1 VGCYLGSDPD
11 SNAPEAHSEISPGDF
26 VGFMNSPASNQA
38 YSQEAV
44 RAAKNV
50 VTSLSL
56 ALKKFSLYPED
67 HNHCQAAM
75 VRLGHDLETFLDN
88 EEKLVLRV
96 EKDRILFEG
105 KAIHEGEAKEG
116 DLAFALFRDA
126 IYKLIFHKGI
136 DSRQIDLFIRI
147 LNQYRTLPPEAEGD
161 IVTALWEA
169 QLPHLQYEA
178 DDKILEAD
186 LDVDL
191 SHSEEEGTKES
202 DFYSTLEML
211 LDTEASP
218 AGFHG
223 DRDLPPLE
231 PCSFQLT
238 TEEVETLQEMVR
250 REEKR
255 DATQEILDML
265 ADILKDQR
273 DEEYF
278 DVVLEYMEEELQAAL
293 GRKNFDIAL
302 RILKRLIQILMLCKE
317 SSSWALSRINT
328 FFLRV
333 CEPDF
338 LAPLQEVWPTLSA
351 SEIGKL
357 RMFLVLLP
365 PKAVGA
371 LGARLLEAGSPAV
384 QKMLSDVIV
393 SLASRDFGP
402 LEKLLD
408 TAEEKLVCCLVPLLG
423 RMNDEKSSKA
433 LVHMAHYPS
442 ERVRKQAL
450 SAIMARDLWVP
461 DKLTSLMDDDN
472 TFIRQLLIKY
482 LGSRRSQA
490 AERLLLDYL
499 RNRKYRHTDDESL
512 SACFRALGRCGK
524 TEAIPFLRDTL
535 MRGGWISRFRVSAL
549 REYAA
554 LALTEL
560 GTDKAKQILEEA
572 SQSWFPGIR
581 SSIRSAMQA

>member
-1 VGCYLGSDPD
+1 MD
-11 SNAPEAHSEISPGDF
+11 A
-26 VGFMNSPASNQA
+26 PASNQE
-38 YSQEAV
+38 YSKQALK
-44 RAAKNV
+44 AAKNF
-50 VTSLSL
+50 VTSLFL
-56 ALKKFSLYPED
+56 AVKKFSLYPED
-67 HNHCQAAM
+67 HNHCQTAM
-75 VRLGHDLETFLDN
+75 VRLQHDLELFLDN
-88 EEKLVLRV
+88 YGKLVLHV
-96 EKDRILFEG
+96 ERDRILFEDEVV
-105 KAIHEGEAKEG
+105 HEGEAKEG

-126 IYKLIFHKGI
+126 IYKLVFQKGI

-147 LNQYRTLPPEAEGD
+147 LNQHRTLPPEAEGD

-169 QLPHLQYEA
+169 ELPHLQYEA

-186 LDVDL
+186 LEVDL
-191 SHSEEEGTKES
+191 SDADEGRTDES

-211 LDTEASP
+211 LDAEASP
-218 AGFHG
+218 AGSHG

-231 PCSFQLT
+231 PGSFQLT
-238 TEEVETLQEMVR
+238 TEEVQTLQQMVR
-250 REEKR
+250 RAEER

-265 ADILKDQR
+265 ADILKDQK

-278 DVVLEYMEEELQAAL
+278 DVVLDYMEEELQTAL
-293 GRKNFDIAL
+293 GRKNFDVAL
-302 RILKRLIQILMLCKE
+302 RILKRLIQIRMLCKE
-317 SSSWALSRINT
+317 STSWALSRINK

-338 LAPLQEVWPTLSA
+338 LTPLQEVWPTLSA
-351 SEIGKL
+351 SEIGQL
-357 RMFLVLLP
+357 RVFLVLLP
-365 PKAVGA
+365 PKAIGA
-371 LGARLLEAGSPAV
+371 LGARLPEARSPTV
-384 QKMLSDVIV
+384 QKMLSEVIV
-393 SLASRDFGP
+393 SLASRDFRP

-408 TAEEKLVCCLVPLLG
+408 TAEENLVCCLVPLLG
-423 RMNDEKSSKA
+423 RMTDEKSSKA
-433 LVHMAHYPS
+433 LVHMSHYPS

-499 RNRKYRHTDDESL
+499 RNRKYRNTDDEHL

-535 MRGGWISRFRVSAL
+535 LRGGWISRFRVSVL

-560 GTDKAKQILEEA
+560 GTDGAKQILEEG

-581 SSIRSAMQA
+581 SSIRAVM

>member
-1 VGCYLGSDPD
+1 
-11 SNAPEAHSEISPGDF
+11 
-26 VGFMNSPASNQA
+26 MK
-38 YSQEAV
+38 
-44 RAAKNV
+44 AAKNV
-50 VTSLSL
+50 VTSLFL

-67 HNHCQAAM
+67 HNYCQTAM
-75 VRLGHDLETFLDN
+75 VRLQHDLETFLDN
-88 EEKLVLRV
+88 YEKLVLHV
-96 EKDRILFEG
+96 EKDRILFEDEVV
-105 KAIHEGEAKEG
+105 HEGEAKEG
-116 DLAFALFRDA
+116 DLGFALFRDA
-126 IYKLIFHKGI
+126 IYKLIFLKGI

-147 LNQYRTLPPEAEGD
+147 LNQHRTLPPEAEGD

-186 LDVDL
+186 LEADL
-191 SHSEEEGTKES
+191 SPSEEERTEES

-211 LDTEASP
+211 LDAEASP
-218 AGFHG
+218 AGSHG

-231 PCSFQLT
+231 PCAFQLT

-250 REEKR
+250 RAEER
-255 DATQEILDML
+255 DATHEILDML
-265 ADILKDQR
+265 ADILKDQE

-278 DVVLEYMEEELQAAL
+278 DVVLAYMEEELQTAL
-293 GRKNFDIAL
+293 GRKNFDVAL
-302 RILKRLIQILMLCKE
+302 RILKRLIQIRMLCKE
-317 SSSWALSRINT
+317 STSWALSRINK

-338 LAPLQEVWPTLSA
+338 LTPLQEVWPTLSA
-351 SEIGKL
+351 SEIGQL
-357 RMFLVLLP
+357 RVFLLLLP
-365 PKAVGA
+365 PKAIDA
-371 LGARLLEAGSPAV
+371 LGARLPEARSPAV
-384 QKMLSDVIV
+384 QKMLSEVIV
-393 SLASRDFGP
+393 SLASRDFRP

-408 TAEEKLVCCLVPLLG
+408 TAEENLVCCLVPLLG
-423 RMNDEKSSKA
+423 RMTDEKSSKA
-433 LVHMAHYPS
+433 LVHMSHYPS
-442 ERVRKQAL
+442 ERVRKEAL

-472 TFIRQLLIKY
+472 AFIRQLLIKY

-490 AERLLLDYL
+490 AERLLLVYL
-499 RNRKYRHTDDESL
+499 RNRKYRNTDDEHL

-535 MRGGWISRFRVSAL
+535 LRGGWISRFRVSVL

-560 GTDKAKQILEEA
+560 GTDRAKQILEEG
-572 SQSWFPGIR
+572 SQSWCPGIR
-581 SSIRSAMQA
+581 SSIRAVMWA

>member
-1 VGCYLGSDPD
+1 
-11 SNAPEAHSEISPGDF
+11 
-26 VGFMNSPASNQA
+26 M
-38 YSQEAV
+38 YSKEAV
-44 RAAKNV
+44 KAAKNV
-50 VTSLSL
+50 VTSLFL

-67 HNHCQAAM
+67 HNHCQSAM
-75 VRLGHDLETFLDN
+75 QRLQKDLETFLDN
-88 EEKLVLRV
+88 HGSLVLRV
-96 EKDRILFEG
+96 EKDRILFEDEVVH
-105 KAIHEGEAKEG
+105 KGEPKEG

-126 IYKLIFHKGI
+126 IYRLTFHKGI
-136 DSRQIDLFIRI
+136 DSRQIDLFIKI
-147 LNQYRTLPPEAEGD
+147 LNQHRTLPPEAEGD

-169 QLPHLQYEA
+169 QLSHLQYEA

-191 SHSEEEGTKES
+191 SDAEEGRTQGS

-211 LDTEASP
+211 LDAEASP
-218 AGFHG
+218 AGSHG
-223 DRDLPPLE
+223 DRDLPPVE
-231 PCSFQLT
+231 PCHFQLT

-250 REEKR
+250 RAEER

-265 ADILKDQR
+265 ADILKDQK

-278 DVVLEYMEEELQAAL
+278 DVVLDYMEEELQTAL
-293 GRKNFDIAL
+293 GRKNFDVAL
-302 RILKRLIQILMLCKE
+302 RILKRLIQIRMLCKE
-317 SSSWALSRINT
+317 STSWALSRINN

-338 LAPLQEVWPTLSA
+338 LRPLEEVWPTLSA
-351 SEIGKL
+351 SEIGRLKL
-357 RMFLVLLP
+357 FLLLLP
-365 PKAVGA
+365 PKAIGA
-371 LGARLLEAGSPAV
+371 LGARLLEARSPAV
-384 QKMLSDVIV
+384 QKMLSEVIV
-393 SLASRDFGP
+393 SLASRDFRP

-408 TAEEKLVCCLVPLLG
+408 AAEENLVCSLVPLLG
-423 RMNDEKSSKA
+423 LLTDEESSKA
-433 LVHMAHYPS
+433 LVHMAHDPS

-499 RNRKYRHTDDESL
+499 RNRKYRDTDEEHL
-512 SACFRALGRCGK
+512 SACFRALGRCGE
-524 TEAIPFLRDTL
+524 TEAIPFLRETL

-560 GTDKAKQILEEA
+560 GTDKAKQILEEG

-581 SSIRSAMQA
+581 SSIRAVMQV

>member
-1 VGCYLGSDPD
+1 
-11 SNAPEAHSEISPGDF
+11 
-26 VGFMNSPASNQA
+26 MNHPTSNQEA
-38 YSQEAV
+38 PKEAV
-44 RAAKNV
+44 MAAKKV
-50 VTSLSL
+50 VTSLFL
-56 ALKKFSLYPED
+56 AVKKFSLYPED
-67 HNHCQAAM
+67 HNHCQSAM
-75 VRLGHDLETFLDN
+75 VRLQHDLETFL
-88 EEKLVLRV
+88 EKSGKLVLDI
-96 EKDRILFEG
+96 EKDQILFDDEVV
-105 KAIHEGEAKEG
+105 HEGEAKEG

-126 IYKLIFHKGI
+126 IYKLIFHKGV

-147 LNQYRTLPPEAEGD
+147 LNQHRTLPPEAEGD

-169 QLPHLQYEA
+169 QLPHIQYQA

-186 LDVDL
+186 LDVDPSTL
-191 SHSEEEGTKES
+191 EEEGTRES

-211 LDTEASP
+211 LDAEASP
-218 AGFHG
+218 AGAHG

-231 PCSFQLT
+231 PHVFQLT
-238 TEEVETLQEMVR
+238 TEEAKTLQEMVR
-250 REEKR
+250 RAEER

-265 ADILKDQR
+265 ADILKDQK

-278 DVVLEYMEEELQAAL
+278 DVVLEYMEEELQTAL
-293 GRKNFDIAL
+293 GRKNFPVAL
-302 RILKRLIQILMLCKE
+302 QILKRLLQIRVLCKE
-317 SSSWALSRINT
+317 SASWALSRINK

-338 LAPLQEVWPTLSA
+338 LTPLQEVWPTLSA
-351 SEIGKL
+351 SEIGQL
-357 RMFLVLLP
+357 REFLLLLP
-365 PKAVGA
+365 PKAIGA
-371 LGARLLEAGSPAV
+371 IGVRLLETRSPAA
-384 QKMLSDVIV
+384 QKMLSEVII
-393 SLASRDFGP
+393 LQASRDFRP

-408 TAEEKLVCCLVPLLG
+408 TAEDNLVYCLVPLLG
-423 RMNDEKSSKA
+423 RMTDEHSSKA
-433 LVHMAHYPS
+433 LVHMIHYPS

-450 SAIMARDLWVP
+450 SAIMARDLWIP
-461 DKLTSLMDDDN
+461 DKLISLMDDDN

-499 RNRKYRHTDDESL
+499 QNRKHRHTDGEHL

-535 MRGGWISRFRVSAL
+535 LRGGWISRFRVSAL

-560 GTDKAKQILEEA
+560 GTDNAKQILEEG

-581 SSIRSAMQA
+581 SSIRAVM

>member
-1 VGCYLGSDPD
+1 M
-11 SNAPEAHSEISPGDF
+11 ISR
-26 VGFMNSPASNQA
+26 ASNQL
-38 YSQEAV
+38 YSKETAE
-44 RAAKNV
+44 AAKKV
-50 VTSLSL
+50 VISLFLS
-56 ALKKFSLYPED
+56 LKKFSLYPED
-67 HNHCQAAM
+67 HSHCQTAM
-75 VRLGHDLETFLDN
+75 VRLQHDLETFLDN
-88 EEKLVLRV
+88 HEKLVLRV
-96 EKDRILFEG
+96 EKDRILFED
-105 KAIHEGEAKEG
+105 KVIHEGEAKEG

-136 DSRQIDLFIRI
+136 DSRQIDLFIKI

-178 DDKILEAD
+178 DDRILEAD

-191 SHSEEEGTKES
+191 TQSEEDGTEES
-202 DFYSTLEML
+202 YFYSTLEML
-211 LDTEASP
+211 LDKESSP
-218 AGFHG
+218 AGSHG

-231 PCSFQLT
+231 PYSFQLT
-238 TEEVETLQEMVR
+238 TEEVENLQEMVC
-250 REEKR
+250 REEER

-278 DVVLEYMEEELQAAL
+278 DVVLDYMEEELQTAL
-293 GRKNFDIAL
+293 GRKDFDIAL
-302 RILKRLIQILMLCKE
+302 RILKRLIQIRMLCKE
-317 SSSWALSRINT
+317 SSSWALSRINE
-328 FFLRV
+328 FFLGV

-338 LAPLQEVWPTLSA
+338 LTPLQEVWPTLSA
-351 SEIGKL
+351 SEMGKL
-357 RMFLVLLP
+357 KLFLLLLP
-365 PKAVGA
+365 PKAIGA
-371 LGARLLEAGSPAV
+371 LGARLLEAPSPAV
-384 QKMLSDVIV
+384 EKMLAEVIV
-393 SLASRDFGP
+393 SLASRDFRP
-402 LEKLLD
+402 FEKLLD
-408 TAEEKLVCCLVPLLG
+408 TAEDHLLCCLVPLLG
-423 RMNDEKSSKA
+423 RMTDEKSSRA

-442 ERVRKQAL
+442 ERIRKEAL

-461 DKLTSLMDDDN
+461 DKLTSLMDDHN

-490 AERLLLDYL
+490 AEMLLLDYL
-499 RNRKYRHTDDESL
+499 RNRKYRNMDHEHL
-512 SACFRALGRCGK
+512 SACFRALGRCGQ

-535 MRGGWISRFRVSAL
+535 LRGSWISRFRISVL

-560 GTDKAKQILEEA
+560 GTDKAKQILEEG

-581 SSIRSAMQA
+581 SSIRAVMQA

>member
-1 VGCYLGSDPD
+1 
-11 SNAPEAHSEISPGDF
+11 
-26 VGFMNSPASNQA
+26 MNVSASNQT
-38 YSQEAV
+38 YSKEAV
-44 RAAKNV
+44 QTAKNV
-50 VTSLSL
+50 VTSLFL

-67 HNHCQAAM
+67 HNHCQTAM
-75 VRLGHDLETFLDN
+75 VRLQHDLETFFNND
-88 EEKLVLRV
+88 EKLVLHV
-96 EKDRILFEG
+96 EKDRILFEDETV
-105 KAIHEGEAKEG
+105 HEGEAKEG
-116 DLAFALFRDA
+116 DLGFALYRDA
-126 IYKLIFHKGI
+126 IYKLTFHKGI
-136 DSRQIDLFIRI
+136 DSRQMDLFIRI
-147 LNQYRTLPPEAEGD
+147 LNQHRTLPPEAEGD

-186 LDVDL
+186 LDADL
-191 SHSEEEGTKES
+191 SHSEGEGTQES

-211 LDTEASP
+211 LDAEASP
-218 AGFHG
+218 AGSHG

-231 PCSFQLT
+231 PRSFQLT
-238 TEEVETLQEMVR
+238 TGEVETLQEMVR
-250 REEKR
+250 RAEER

-278 DVVLEYMEEELQAAL
+278 DVVLEYMEEELQTAL

-302 RILKRLIQILMLCKE
+302 RILKRLIQIRMLCKE
-317 SSSWALSRINT
+317 STSWALSRINK

-338 LAPLQEVWPTLSA
+338 LTPLQEVWPTLSA
-351 SEIGKL
+351 YEMGKL
-357 RMFLVLLP
+357 KLFLLLLP
-365 PKAVGA
+365 PKAISA
-371 LGARLLEAGSPAV
+371 LGARLLEARSPAV
-384 QKMLSDVIV
+384 QRMLSEVIV
-393 SLASRDFGP
+393 SLASRDFRP

-408 TAEEKLVCCLVPLLG
+408 SAEENLVCFLVPLLG
-423 RMNDEKSSKA
+423 RMTDEKSSKA

-461 DKLTSLMDDDN
+461 DELISLMDDDN
-472 TFIRQLLIKY
+472 SFIRQLLMKY
-482 LGSRRSQA
+482 LGSRRSQT

-499 RNRKYRHTDDESL
+499 RNRKYRDTEDEHL

-535 MRGGWISRFRVSAL
+535 LRGGWLSRFRVSAL

-560 GTDKAKQILEEA
+560 GTDKAKQILVEG

-581 SSIRSAMQA
+581 SSIRAVMQA

>member
-1 VGCYLGSDPD
+1 M
-11 SNAPEAHSEISPGDF
+11 NA
-26 VGFMNSPASNQA
+26 PASNQE
-38 YSQEAV
+38 YSKEAV
-44 RAAKNV
+44 KAAKNV
-50 VTSLSL
+50 VTSLFL

-67 HNHCQAAM
+67 HNHCQTAM
-75 VRLGHDLETFLDN
+75 VRLQHDLETFLDN
-88 EEKLVLRV
+88 YEKLVLHV
-96 EKDRILFEG
+96 EKDRILFEDEVV
-105 KAIHEGEAKEG
+105 HQGEAKEG
-116 DLAFALFRDA
+116 DLGFALFRDA
-126 IYKLIFHKGI
+126 IYKLIFLKGI
-136 DSRQIDLFIRI
+136 DSRQIDLFIRV
-147 LNQYRTLPPEAEGD
+147 LNQHRTLPPEAEGD

-169 QLPHLQYEA
+169 QLPHLKYEA

-186 LDVDL
+186 LEVDL
-191 SHSEEEGTKES
+191 SHSEEERTEES

-211 LDTEASP
+211 LDAEASP
-218 AGFHG
+218 AGSHG

-231 PCSFQLT
+231 PCTFQLT

-250 REEKR
+250 CAEER

-265 ADILKDQR
+265 ADILKDQK

-278 DVVLEYMEEELQAAL
+278 DVVLEYMEEELQTAL
-293 GRKNFDIAL
+293 GRKDFNVAL
-302 RILKRLIQILMLCKE
+302 RILKRLIQIRMLCKE
-317 SSSWALSRINT
+317 SSAWALSRINK

-338 LAPLQEVWPTLSA
+338 LTPLQEVWPTLSA
-351 SEIGKL
+351 SDMGKL
-357 RMFLVLLP
+357 KLFLVLLP
-365 PKAVGA
+365 PKAIGA
-371 LGARLLEAGSPAV
+371 LGARLLDVRSPAV
-384 QKMLSDVIV
+384 QKMLSEVIV
-393 SLASRDFGP
+393 SLASRDFRP

-408 TAEEKLVCCLVPLLG
+408 TAEENLVCCLVPLLG
-423 RMNDEKSSKA
+423 RMTDEKSSKA
-433 LVHMAHYPS
+433 LIHMAHYPS
-442 ERVRKQAL
+442 ERVRKEAL

-499 RNRKYRHTDDESL
+499 RNRNYRNTDHEHL

-535 MRGGWISRFRVSAL
+535 LRGGWISRFRVSAL
-549 REYAA
+549 REYSA

-560 GTDKAKQILEEA
+560 GTDKAKQILEEG

-581 SSIRSAMQA
+581 SSIRAVMQA

>member
-1 VGCYLGSDPD
+1 
-11 SNAPEAHSEISPGDF
+11 
-26 VGFMNSPASNQA
+26 MNPSASNQS

-44 RAAKNV
+44 KAAKNV
-50 VTSLSL
+50 VTSLFL

-67 HNHCQAAM
+67 HSHCQTAL
-75 VRLGHDLETFLDN
+75 VRLQHDLETFLDK
-88 EEKLVLRV
+88 EEKLVLHV
-96 EKDRILFEG
+96 EKDRILFDDEVV
-105 KAIHEGEAKEG
+105 HQGEPREG

-126 IYKLIFHKGI
+126 IYKLIFHQGI

-147 LNQYRTLPPEAEGD
+147 LNQHRTIPPEAEGD

-191 SHSEEEGTKES
+191 SHSEEERTEMS

-211 LDTEASP
+211 LDAEASP
-218 AGFHG
+218 AGSHG

-231 PCSFQLT
+231 PSSFQLT

-250 REEKR
+250 RAEAR

-265 ADILKDQR
+265 ADILKDQK

-278 DVVLEYMEEELQAAL
+278 DVVLDYMEEELQTAL
-293 GRKNFDIAL
+293 GRKNFDVAL
-302 RILKRLIQILMLCKE
+302 RILKRLIQIRMRCKE
-317 SSSWALSRINT
+317 STSWALSRINK

-338 LAPLQEVWPTLSA
+338 LGTLQKVWPTLSA

-357 RMFLVLLP
+357 RLFLLLLP
-365 PKAVGA
+365 PKAIGA
-371 LGARLLEAGSPAV
+371 LGARLLEARSPAI
-384 QKMLSDVIV
+384 QEMLLGVIV
-393 SLASRDFGP
+393 SLASRDFRP

-408 TAEEKLVCCLVPLLG
+408 TAEEDLMCCLVPLLG
-423 RMNDEKSSKA
+423 RMTDEKSSKA
-433 LVHMAHYPS
+433 LVHMVHYPS

-461 DKLTSLMDDDN
+461 DQLTSLMDDDN

-490 AERLLLDYL
+490 AEMLLLDYL
-499 RNRKYRHTDDESL
+499 RNRKYRNTDDEHL

-535 MRGGWISRFRVSAL
+535 LRGGWISRFRVSPL

-560 GTDKAKQILEEA
+560 GTDKAKQILEEG

-581 SSIRSAMQA
+581 SSIRATI